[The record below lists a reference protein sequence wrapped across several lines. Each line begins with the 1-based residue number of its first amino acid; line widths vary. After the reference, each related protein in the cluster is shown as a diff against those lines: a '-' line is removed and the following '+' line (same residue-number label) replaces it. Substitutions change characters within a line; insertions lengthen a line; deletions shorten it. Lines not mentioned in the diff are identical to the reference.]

1 MKTVNR
7 YTLMAICAMAL
18 TTSSCDFEEVN
29 TNQFEM
35 TEEEGTRDDFAV
47 GGLITALEKTVFPV
61 GTQADDTDVINQY
74 QIAFHLSA
82 DSWSGYFGQNNS
94 WDSGNNNTSY
104 FLKDGWIAETY
115 KCTYTNALNA
125 WKKLKK
131 ASEDNN
137 TPEVFALA
145 QVLKISAWHKALE
158 SFGPIPY
165 SHAADATMNI
175 PFDSEKDVY
184 TAMFKDLT
192 EAIDVLTAK
201 AENGVSIMKNYDAV
215 YAGDAAKW
223 VRYANS
229 LMLRLAMHIRYA
241 DNEMAKKYAAQAIT
255 QAYGV
260 MTDQKDEAKMS
271 TGAGLVFRNN
281 IQWLSDQYEESRM
294 GTSMVAYL
302 LGYEDPRLSAYFQ
315 PVDESSSYGIK
326 AFDGKKYQGV
336 PLGHKYGQTDMYKKF
351 SKPNIQAS
359 TPTYWLR
366 ASEVYFLRAEAALVW
381 GGEFGDAE
389 SLYEQGIQMSF
400 DENGVK
406 SSVDSYMY
414 SGKTPIANAL
424 SGWYYTYS
432 YPAPCETTVEF
443 EGSQEDKLEKIM
455 IQKWIALYP
464 NGQEAWTEWRRTG
477 YPVLNKVLV
486 NRGSSQGATAD
497 GGVRRMLYPISFYQ
511 TQDGK
516 EIYDNALKLFNNGKG
531 GQDRS
536 DTRLWWDCK

>member
-1 MKTVNR
+1 
-7 YTLMAICAMAL
+7 MAICAMAL

-61 GTQADDTDVINQY
+61 GTQADDTGVINQY
-74 QIAFHLSA
+74 QIAFNLSA

-94 WDSGNNNTSY
+94 WSGGNNNTSY
-104 FLKDGWIAETY
+104 FLVDGWVAETY

-165 SHAADATMNI
+165 THAADASMNI

-192 EAIDVLTAK
+192 EAIEVLTEK

-229 LMLRLAMHIRYA
+229 LMLRLAMRVRFA
-241 DNEMAKKYAAQAIT
+241 DNEMAKKYAT
-255 QAYGV
+255 QALNQTYGI

-281 IQWLSDQYEESRM
+281 IQWLADQYNETRM
-294 GTSMVAYL
+294 GTSMVSYL
-302 LGYEDPRLSAYFQ
+302 
-315 PVDESSSYGIK
+315 V
-326 AFDGKKYQGV
+326 
-336 PLGHKYGQTDMYKKF
+336 T
-351 SKPNIQAS
+351 
-359 TPTYWLR
+359 
-366 ASEVYFLRAEAALVW
+366 
-381 GGEFGDAE
+381 
-389 SLYEQGIQMSF
+389 
-400 DENGVK
+400 
-406 SSVDSYMY
+406 
-414 SGKTPIANAL
+414 
-424 SGWYYTYS
+424 
-432 YPAPCETTVEF
+432 
-443 EGSQEDKLEKIM
+443 
-455 IQKWIALYP
+455 
-464 NGQEAWTEWRRTG
+464 
-477 YPVLNKVLV
+477 
-486 NRGSSQGATAD
+486 
-497 GGVRRMLYPISFYQ
+497 
-511 TQDGK
+511 
-516 EIYDNALKLFNNGKG
+516 
-531 GQDRS
+531 
-536 DTRLWWDCK
+536 

>member
-1 MKTVNR
+1 
-7 YTLMAICAMAL
+7 MAICAMAL

-61 GTQADDTDVINQY
+61 GTQADDTGVINQY
-74 QIAFHLSA
+74 QIAFNLSA

-94 WDSGNNNTSY
+94 WSGGNNNTSY
-104 FLKDGWIAETY
+104 FLVDDWVAETY

-165 SHAADATMNI
+165 THAADASMNI

-192 EAIDVLTAK
+192 EAIEVLTEK

-229 LMLRLAMHIRYA
+229 LMLRLAMRVRFA
-241 DNEMAKKYAAQAIT
+241 DNEMAKKYAT
-255 QAYGV
+255 QALNQTYGI

-281 IQWLSDQYEESRM
+281 IQWLADQYNETRM
-294 GTSMVAYL
+294 GTSMVSYL
-302 LGYEDPRLSAYFQ
+302 VGYEDPRLSAYFQ
-315 PVDESSSYGIK
+315 PVDESCNYGIE
-326 AFDGKKYQGV
+326 AFDGEKYQGV
-336 PLGHKYGQTDMYKKF
+336 PLGHTK
-351 SKPNIQAS
+351 
-359 TPTYWLR
+359 
-366 ASEVYFLRAEAALVW
+366 
-381 GGEFGDAE
+381 
-389 SLYEQGIQMSF
+389 
-400 DENGVK
+400 
-406 SSVDSYMY
+406 
-414 SGKTPIANAL
+414 
-424 SGWYYTYS
+424 
-432 YPAPCETTVEF
+432 
-443 EGSQEDKLEKIM
+443 
-455 IQKWIALYP
+455 
-464 NGQEAWTEWRRTG
+464 
-477 YPVLNKVLV
+477 
-486 NRGSSQGATAD
+486 
-497 GGVRRMLYPISFYQ
+497 
-511 TQDGK
+511 
-516 EIYDNALKLFNNGKG
+516 
-531 GQDRS
+531 
-536 DTRLWWDCK
+536 